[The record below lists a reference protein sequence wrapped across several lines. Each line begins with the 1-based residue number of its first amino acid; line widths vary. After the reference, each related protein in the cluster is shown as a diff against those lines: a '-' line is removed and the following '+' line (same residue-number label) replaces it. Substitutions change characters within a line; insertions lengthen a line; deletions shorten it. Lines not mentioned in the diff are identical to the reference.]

1 MKELELAIEKGGAEK
16 KIIISSGVIRFD
28 DHEHSINKRHNFST
42 IFLAGNGD
50 YPPPFLKGSKVL
62 RDIRESSGRSL
73 DNWKRIL
80 SLQQHDSDYFK
91 FELPDSESESSLV
104 NSANWGVWICE
115 NTEDDSFPQIMILNF
130 PLWTLSRAF
139 KNQSINMDEYAAA
152 LSRTYRIVL
161 SALTAVCTFQSSNG
175 QTDAKSALALTDMGN
190 NLIDKILISKLDTSE
205 FLADEVYKLRIRI
218 FTQVLSDWLGKNE
231 LFNKIIITYGDGIRM
246 DLIERAW
253 DLQVEDSK
261 DEINEFS
268 DALSLREKNVA
279 LLNQLKKSTGRI
291 NLKSTLELALDSFR
305 MPFPSLSADLIQSRT
320 IVEAISFELCDKFNL
335 KVQSATLFS
344 YVQRLEESKK
354 ISPWVTSYL
363 HVIRQLGNEA
373 AHYKM
378 SMERRPEKPMGRDLI
393 VIHAALNRILS
404 FCIDEEL

>member
-1 MKELELAIEKGGAEK
+1 
-16 KIIISSGVIRFD
+16 
-28 DHEHSINKRHNFST
+28 
-42 IFLAGNGD
+42 
-50 YPPPFLKGSKVL
+50 
-62 RDIRESSGRSL
+62 
-73 DNWKRIL
+73 
-80 SLQQHDSDYFK
+80 
-91 FELPDSESESSLV
+91 
-104 NSANWGVWICE
+104 
-115 NTEDDSFPQIMILNF
+115 
-130 PLWTLSRAF
+130 
-139 KNQSINMDEYAAA
+139 MDEYAAA